1 MKNVTTTTTEGIKK
15 LHIEA
20 TVLFAIEH
28 IPTVDE
34 VTLTKFL
41 ELVNAT
47 GNFGLISRDQLVQ
60 KMALIMKHIPGA
72 CEHSLSTLAEL
83 LDIQFPCRV
92 NRQPFQPKNGK
103 VVGVVPPAY
112 DRASTQVA
120 WQH

>member
-1 MKNVTTTTTEGIKK
+1 MKNVTTPTTEGIKK

-47 GNFGLISRDQLVQ
+47 GNFPAIRSFSRWKLPV
-60 KMALIMKHIPGA
+60 K
-72 CEHSLSTLAEL
+72 
-83 LDIQFPCRV
+83 
-92 NRQPFQPKNGK
+92 
-103 VVGVVPPAY
+103 PAA
-112 DRASTQVA
+112 ASTFN
-120 WQH
+120 